1 VSRRGTISVLL
12 VIILILLVMI
22 WKKNQEFSM
31 EELMQQTSQIDV
43 SEVTDSTL
51 IQESA
56 FDDEAGIEVL
66 EGNYTEYSSEFDIPQ
81 VSVETVSYTVK
92 RGDSLDKIGRAFHT
106 TVEAIKYNNPSLK
119 GRNRLSEG
127 ETLLIIKDNV
137 IAYKVGKGESLFS
150 IARKF
155 GTSVGQI
162 QELNPSSSS
171 EIQSGSI
178 LYVPIENFTLLKV
191 IGVEPITTVIRK
203 SIEKNITLHTQKN
216 SNQIP
221 AKMVNNKTYWP
232 VNWEGVTSGYGVRF
246 HPVLGRYIKHKG
258 IDLRAQVGDKVHTFD
273 SGRVT
278 FSGYMSGYGNLVIIT
293 HGGGIETR
301 YGHLDKIYVVQGEN
315 VKKGSV
321 IGSAGATGRVK
332 GPHLHFEVRNGGND
346 INPMKYI
353 KTSKVV

>member
-1 VSRRGTISVLL
+1 VSRRGAIIVLL
-12 VIILILLVMI
+12 VIILILILMI

-51 IQESA
+51 IQENA
-56 FDDEAGIEVL
+56 IDDESGIEVL
-66 EGNYTEYSSEFDIPQ
+66 EGNYTEYSSEYDIPQ
-81 VSVETVSYTVK
+81 ESIETVTYKVK
-92 RGDSLDKIGRAFHT
+92 RGDSLDKITRAFHT

-119 GRNRLSEG
+119 GRNQLSQG

-162 QELNPSSSS
+162 QDLNQSSSS
-171 EIQSGSI
+171 EIQSGST
-178 LYVPIENFTLLKV
+178 LYVPIENFNLLKV

-203 SIEKNITLHTQKN
+203 SIEKNITFPNQK
-216 SNQIP
+216 SSKKSP
-221 AKMVNNKTYWP
+221 VKMTSNKTFWP
-232 VNWEGVTSGYGVRF
+232 VNWEGVTSSYGVRF

-258 IDLRAQVGDKVHTFD
+258 IDLRAQVGDKVYAFD

-278 FSGYMSGYGNLVIIT
+278 FSGYMSGYGNLIVIT
-293 HGGGIETR
+293 HSGGLETR
-301 YGHLDKIYVVQGEN
+301 YGHLDKIYATQGES

-321 IGSAGATGRVK
+321 IGSAGATGRVT